1 MKNYSFSFK
10 NLVYLQH
17 KISSIHNKDYSVV
30 KTFKVGALGCSRFF
44 CTYLNVYI
52 I

>member
-30 KTFKVGALGCSRFF
+30 KTFKVGAIRCSRFF
-44 CTYLNVYI
+44 LRLFNNHTI
-52 I
+52 